1 MSSGRG
7 MMMHNRRCGVILGVL
22 LGLAA
27 VMHVGGCD
35 TTWDDYYKPLTDPK
49 LATGAGVPARCVP
62 SESQKEIGEDCGVF
76 VSTSKGDD
84 TNGKGSKAAPYQTL
98 ATALSKA
105 DGKPVYACSEA
116 FTEAVTLSAGV
127 ALFGALACTNG
138 WMYDASTKTALTAA
152 PDAIPLTATSAAS
165 GAEVHDFTITA
176 ADAIKDGGSSIAVAV
191 DQAAVSFSRCDLV
204 AGNGKAGLSGT
215 TPMDPVGPMDP
226 TDAGIKGN
234 DGKAACV
241 DPSQSLGGAQKDN
254 RLCPA
259 ASGGSIGGSG
269 GVGAVASGSNGDV
282 NPANAQTALGG
293 QGQPSTDPLWSC
305 VVGQGGIGKQGDTG
319 SPGTGAKDTD
329 LGTLDKS
336 GYTGVAGKAGGPGF
350 PGQGGGGGGGAKGKT
365 SCAGASGGGG
375 GAGGC
380 EGKGGTGGN
389 PGGTSIGILGIEATL
404 TFNTVTIKTGKGGDG
419 GDGGDGQTGGSGG
432 KGGSGGIGSGTLNAC
447 DGGNGGQGGTGGK
460 GGGGRGGHTIG
471 IAYTGMSMPSTESVT
486 FTKGTS
492 GAGGKGADAML
503 DGAAGVQ
510 ADMQAFP

>member
-1 MSSGRG
+1 

-84 TNGKGSKAAPYQTL
+84 TNGKGSKEAPYQTL

-105 DGKPVYACSEA
+105 DGKPIYACGEP

-127 ALFGALACTNG
+127 ALFGSLACTNG

-204 AGNGKAGLSGT
+204 AGNGKAGLAGT

-234 DGKAACV
+234 EGKAACV
-241 DPSQSLGGAQKDN
+241 DPSQSLGGAQKEN
-254 RLCPA
+254 MLCPA
-259 ASGGSIGGSG
+259 ASGGPIGGSG
-269 GVGAVASGSNGDV
+269 GVGSVASGSNGDV
-282 NPANAQTALGG
+282 FPVNAQTALGG
-293 QGQPSTDPLWSC
+293 DGQPNLDPMSLWSC
-305 VVGQGGIGKQGDTG
+305 VSGNGGGTAGVNGG
-319 SPGTGAKDTD
+319 SGTLGPSAKDTD

-365 SCAGASGGGG
+365 ACAGASGGGG

-380 EGKGGTGGN
+380 GGKGGTGGD
-389 PGGTSIGILGIEATL
+389 PGGASIGIISLGATL
-404 TFNTVTIKTGKGGDG
+404 TFDRVSIKLGV
-419 GDGGDGQTGGSGG
+419 GGSGG
-432 KGGSGGIGSGTLNAC
+432 DGRDGQAGGSGGN
-447 DGGNGGQGGTGGK
+447 GGNGGTGSGTSDACNGGKGGQGGFGGK
-460 GGGGRGGHTIG
+460 GGGGRGGHAIG

-503 DGAAGVQ
+503 GGAAEGVQ